1 MIDIVN
7 MAGSYGKD
15 YVLDDKKRSSMQDTI
30 KSKVKGAKNQD
41 KVWDLYTE
49 ALGFDSNSLGDKY
62 KMQR

>member
-1 MIDIVN
+1 MDVR
-7 MAGSYGKD
+7 AAFAKA
-15 YVLDDKKRSSMQDTI
+15 LKKKRSSMQDTI